1 MRIFMNG
8 ESKMKNK
15 VVKIIM
21 WILFWFYLIPYYLVK
36 KFLFKKAAHPIFW
49 ANCVTI
55 GLFFV
60 LGLVTSPS
68 SHNTSQQ
75 STQKTTLTKSKK
87 VAHKTITKTIT
98 KKVGTTELN
107 KEKAR
112 AKVLTQE
119 EKNKQAE
126 YDKLKKQLDDYQ
138 VKEEKQKQ
146 EAERERKAAE
156 AQAQKEAA
164 AKKKEIEEAQKKAK
178 QNQEINNNGSSSQ
191 SQGDLYTANQGT
203 IVGNRNSKI
212 YHVPG
217 QAGYHMH
224 SANAVYFNS
233 EQDAINAGY
242 RKAKR

>member
-1 MRIFMNG
+1 M
-8 ESKMKNK
+8 MKNNI
-15 VVKIIM
+15 VKIIM

-36 KFLFKKAAHPIFW
+36 KILFKKAAHPILW

-68 SHNTSQQ
+68 SHNTSRQ
-75 STQKTTLTKSKK
+75 STQKITLTKSKK
-87 VAHKTITKTIT
+87 VTHKTITKTIT
-98 KKVGTTELN
+98 KKVGTKELN

-112 AKVLTQE
+112 TKVLKQE
-119 EKNKQAE
+119 EKNKQTE
-126 YDKLKKQLDDYQ
+126 YNKLKSQLDDYQ
-138 VKEEKQKQ
+138 EKEEKQKQ
-146 EAERERKAAE
+146 EAEWERKAAE

-164 AKKKEIEEAQKKAK
+164 AKKKEIEEEQKKAK
-178 QNQEINNNGSSSQ
+178 QNQETNNNDSSSQ
-191 SQGDLYTANQGT
+191 SQGDLYTASQGT
-203 IVGNRNSKI
+203 IVGNRNSMI

-217 QAGYHMH
+217 QAGYHMN

>member
-1 MRIFMNG
+1 MNG

-36 KFLFKKAAHPIFW
+36 KFLFKKAAHPILW

-75 STQKTTLTKSKK
+75 STQKTTLTKKK
-87 VAHKTITKTIT
+87 KEGPETVTKTIT
-98 KKVGTTELN
+98 KKVGTKELN

-119 EKNKQAE
+119 ENRE
-126 YDKLKKQLDDYQ
+126 NVSSDSYGSHVSTLL
-138 VKEEKQKQ
+138 Q
-146 EAERERKAAE
+146 E
-156 AQAQKEAA
+156 
-164 AKKKEIEEAQKKAK
+164 
-178 QNQEINNNGSSSQ
+178 
-191 SQGDLYTANQGT
+191 
-203 IVGNRNSKI
+203 
-212 YHVPG
+212 
-217 QAGYHMH
+217 
-224 SANAVYFNS
+224 
-233 EQDAINAGY
+233 
-242 RKAKR
+242 

>member
-1 MRIFMNG
+1 MNG

-126 YDKLKKQLDDYQ
+126 YDKLKNQLDDYQ
-138 VKEEKQKQ
+138 AKEEKQKQ
-146 EAERERKAAE
+146 EA
-156 AQAQKEAA
+156 
-164 AKKKEIEEAQKKAK
+164 
-178 QNQEINNNGSSSQ
+178 EINNNGSSSQ

>member
-1 MRIFMNG
+1 MNG

-49 ANCVTI
+49 SNCVTI

-138 VKEEKQKQ
+138 AKEEKQKQ